1 MEVLLKGLRYILTQ
15 DRDRKILRG
24 EDILIKE
31 GLIEEIGHIDGPVDE
46 IVDCSEYVAIP
57 GLVNTHSHVP
67 MVLFRGVADD
77 MDLFPWLK
85 EKIWPMESK
94 LTPYHIKAGTR
105 LGLLEAVRTGTTTLF
120 DMYFFEDVIAEEFV
134 NFGVRGVLGQA
145 IIDFGTPEC
154 SSGEECLRLA
164 DNFVSTWINRNSLVE
179 PSYGPH
185 APYTVS
191 PERLA
196 EIASR
201 SIELGAYI
209 QIHLAETKKEVED
222 VRSKYGKRPIEL
234 AHSSGILGDKTVAAH
249 VVWPSYDE
257 MMLLSKSRTLVSHNP
272 VSNLKLA
279 SGISPIADLISLN
292 VMVSLGTDGAASN
305 NTLDMV
311 ETMKITALLHKAVKE
326 DPTVIPAQSVL
337 DMVTIVP
344 GEFLRWK
351 IGRIVPG
358 YEADIVLLKTR
369 VPWWT
374 PLHSV
379 VSHVVYSARSTDV
392 HYVFIAGKPV
402 IEKGLLLGGKEE
414 EIIYEAERASL
425 DLLERS
431 GVSSLLKNMN

>member
-1 MEVLLKGLRYILTQ
+1 MEVLLKDLRYIVTQ
-15 DRDRKILRG
+15 DEDRRVLRG
-24 EDILIKE
+24 KDILIKE
-31 GLIEEIGHIDGPVDE
+31 GFIEEIGNIKGPVDE
-46 IVDCSEYVAIP
+46 VVDCSEYVAIP
-57 GLVNTHSHVP
+57 GLINTHTHVP

-77 MDLFPWLK
+77 MDLFPWLQ

-120 DMYFFEDVIAEEFV
+120 DMYFFEGVIAEEFV

-154 SSGEECLRLA
+154 SSGEECLKLA
-164 DNFVSTWINRNSLVE
+164 DNFVSTWINKNSLVE

-196 EIASR
+196 EIAGKS
-201 SIELGAYI
+201 SELGVYI
-209 QIHLAETKKEVED
+209 QIHLAETRKEVED
-222 VRSKYGKRPIEL
+222 LRGKYGRGPIEL

-257 MMLLSKSRTLVSHNP
+257 MMLLSRSRTLVSHNP

-279 SGISPIADLISLN
+279 SGISPVPDLISLN
-292 VMVSLGTDGAASN
+292 VIVTLGTDGAASN
-305 NTLDMV
+305 NTLDMM
-311 ETMKITALLHKAVKE
+311 ETMKITAILHKAIKG
-326 DPTVIPAQSVL
+326 DPTVVPAQSVL
-337 DMVTIVP
+337 DMATIIP

-379 VSHVVYSARSTDV
+379 VSHIVYSARSTDV
-392 HYVFIAGKPV
+392 HYVFIAGKPI
-402 IEKGLLLGGKEE
+402 IEKGLLSSEREE
-414 EIIYEAERASL
+414 EIICEAEKASL